1 MSCIEGGFGC
11 VEGGGGL
18 RGDWVVLDVDCG
30 WFSSNLWF
38 LHGHS
43 HLAPIGGVFL
53 FEFIYLFIFMFCN
66 GFCGLCDGGLRFW
79 WCCAA
84 ILGFTVV
91 VSCGYMVWNMKTL

>member
-1 MSCIEGGFGC
+1 MLKVVVGC
-11 VEGGGGL
+11 
-18 RGDWVVLDVDCG
+18 GDWVVLDVDCG

-66 GFCGLCDGGLRFW
+66 GFCGLCDGRLRFW
-79 WCCAA
+79 WWWWIFGGAVPQFWV
-84 ILGFTVV
+84 LQ
-91 VSCGYMVWNMKTL
+91 WW